1 MIKTIR
7 TDSTDYSFLKLIHQ
21 LDDDLAQKNGE
32 KNNFFKKFNHVDKI
46 NHVIIIFKNEI
57 PIGCGAFKIYNEQ
70 TVEIKRMFVDINNR
84 KRGFATTILNELTN
98 WANELGFHYA
108 VLETGDKMTEAI
120 NLYLK
125 KGFEIIP
132 NYPPYDEE
140 PTSRCF
146 KKKLSN

>member
-1 MIKTIR
+1 MIKAIR
-7 TDSTDYSFLKLIHQ
+7 TDSTDYNFLKLIHQ

-32 KNNFFKKFNHVDKI
+32 KNNFFKQFNQVDKI

-70 TVEIKRMFVDINNR
+70 TVEIKRMFVDVNNR

-108 VLETGDKMTEAI
+108 ILETGDKMIEAI

-125 KGFEIIP
+125 EGFEIVP
-132 NYPPYDEE
+132 NYPPYDKE

>member
-1 MIKTIR
+1 MIKAIR
-7 TDSTDYSFLKLIHQ
+7 TDSIDYNFLKLIHQ

-32 KNNFFKKFNHVDKI
+32 KNNFFKQFNQVDKI

-70 TVEIKRMFVDINNR
+70 TVEIKRMFVDVNNR

-108 VLETGDKMTEAI
+108 ILETGDKMIEAI

-125 KGFEIIP
+125 EGFEIVP
-132 NYPPYDEE
+132 NYPPYDKE

>member
-1 MIKTIR
+1 MIKAIR
-7 TDSTDYSFLKLIHQ
+7 TDSTDYNFLKLIHQ
-21 LDDDLAQKNGE
+21 LDDNLAQKNGE
-32 KNNFFKKFNHVDKI
+32 KNTFFKKFNQVDKI

-125 KGFEIIP
+125 EGFEIIP